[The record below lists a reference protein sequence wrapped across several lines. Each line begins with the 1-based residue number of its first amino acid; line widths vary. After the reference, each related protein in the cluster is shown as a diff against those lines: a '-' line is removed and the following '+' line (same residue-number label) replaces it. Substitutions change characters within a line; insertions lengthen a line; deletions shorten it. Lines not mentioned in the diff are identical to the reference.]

1 MTPTDAILLPIFIVV
16 ILVLAIIIRETF
28 YRNHVGRDY
37 LLPGLTFKLFGAL
50 FFCAIY
56 AFYYGGMGD
65 AFVYHQS
72 AVSLS
77 ESIEA
82 NPELGL
88 KLWAT
93 PANTYEFRLTEM
105 SDKIPY
111 YSGENTY
118 MVVRIATVLGFLCG
132 NSFWVMN
139 LLFATLSFAGLW
151 LLYTVFVDV
160 YPNAPKT
167 MAIAVFFVP
176 SVFFWGSGLLKDTVT
191 MGCVG
196 GFTYGIYHLLIKR
209 DKILVSIFLIWL
221 SSLLIDAIKGYILWA
236 FFVPLVYWLYL
247 HYRQVFKRNNLK
259 VLFNVGILSL
269 IGGTVYFLSD
279 RVYDLGYYMLDKF
292 VGMAMDFQS
301 WHGHLNT
308 VGQTGYSFGKIEFS
322 LVGITSKI
330 PVAIN
335 VTLFR
340 PYLTEANN
348 PVMLIA
354 AFEGLAFLLI
364 TLYVLYK
371 VGFFRS
377 LKIAFGTP
385 FIGFCLLYAL
395 FFAFAVGFATY
406 NFGALV
412 RYKIPCL
419 PFYIG
424 AVFMVLEEARLRDF
438 LRKEQLEEV
447 NTG

>member
-1 MTPTDAILLPIFIVV
+1 MSLLDILLLPVFIVV
-16 ILVLAIIIRETF
+16 ILVTAFILRETV
-28 YRNHVGRDY
+28 YKHHVGRKY
-37 LLPGLTFKLFGAL
+37 ILWGLGFKILGAL

-65 AFVYHQS
+65 AFVYHES
-72 AVSLS
+72 TVALS
-77 ESIEA
+77 EAIEA
-82 NPELGL
+82 SPKLGL
-88 KLWAT
+88 KLWAME
-93 PANTYEFRLTEM
+93 ANTYDLRLSEM
-105 SDKIPY
+105 ADKISY

-132 NSFWVMN
+132 NSFWVLN

-160 YPNAPKT
+160 YPKAKDT

-196 GFTYGIYHLLIKR
+196 GFTYGVYHLFVKR
-209 DKILVSIFLIWL
+209 DKIVLSLFLIWIC
-221 SSLLIDAIKGYILWA
+221 SLLIDAIKGYILWA
-236 FFVPLVYWLYL
+236 FFIPVVYWLYF
-247 HYRQVFKRNNLK
+247 HYREVARQNNLK
-259 VLFNVGILSL
+259 IVFNLALFFTLAFG
-269 IGGTVYFLSD
+269 VYFFSD
-279 RVYDLGYYMLDKF
+279 RVYDIGYYMLGKF

-301 WHGHLNT
+301 WHGYLSDA
-308 VGQTGYSFGKIEFS
+308 GQTGYTLGEIEFS
-322 LVGITSKI
+322 IPGILSKF
-330 PVAIN
+330 PAAVN

-340 PYLTEANN
+340 PYLTEVNN

-354 AFEGLAFLLI
+354 ALEGTAFIVI

-371 VGFFRS
+371 VGLFRS
-377 LKIAFGTP
+377 LRIAFTTP
-385 FIGFCLLYAL
+385 FISFCLLYAL

-424 AVFMVLEEARLRDF
+424 AVFMILEEGRLRS
-438 LRKEQLEEV
+438 LEIRQV
-447 NTG
+447 NNSQ

>member
-1 MTPTDAILLPIFIVV
+1 MTFLDILLLPLFIVV
-16 ILVLAIIIRETF
+16 ILVTAFILRETV
-28 YRNHVGRDY
+28 YKHHIGRNY
-37 LLPGLTFKLFGAL
+37 ILYGLSFKVLGAL

-72 AVSLS
+72 AVALY
-77 ESIEA
+77 EAIEA
-82 NPELGL
+82 SPKLGFQ
-88 KLWAT
+88 LWAT
-93 PANTYEFRLTEM
+93 EANTYDLRLEEM

-118 MVVRIATVLGFLCG
+118 MVVRIATLLGFLCG
-132 NSFWVMN
+132 NSFWVLN
-139 LLFATLSFAGLW
+139 VLFATLSFAGLW

-160 YPNAPKT
+160 YPKAKDT

-196 GFTYGIYHLLIKR
+196 GFTYGVYHLFVKR

-221 SSLLIDAIKGYILWA
+221 CSLLIDAIKGYILWA
-236 FFVPLVYWLYL
+236 FFIPLAYWLYL
-247 HYRQVFKRNNLK
+247 HYRQVAQRNNLK
-259 VLFNVGILSL
+259 VVFNTGLLLFLGFGI
-269 IGGTVYFLSD
+269 YFLSD
-279 RVYDLGYYMLDKF
+279 KVYDVGYYMLGKF

-301 WHGHLNT
+301 WHGYLT
-308 VGQTGYSFGKIEFS
+308 SAGQTGYSLGEIEFTIS
-322 LVGITSKI
+322 GILSKF
-330 PVAIN
+330 PAAVN

-354 AFEGLAFLLI
+354 AVEGLAFTLI
-364 TLYVLYK
+364 TLYVLYQ
-371 VGFFRS
+371 VGLFRS
-377 LKIAFGTP
+377 LKLAFTTP
-385 FIGFCLLYAL
+385 FISFCMLYAL

-424 AVFMVLEEARLRDF
+424 AIFMILEEGKKQMRMQNLK
-438 LRKEQLEEV
+438 L
-447 NTG
+447 

>member
-1 MTPTDAILLPIFIVV
+1 MTLLDVFLLPLFIVV
-16 ILVLAIIIRETF
+16 ILITAFIIRETV
-28 YRNHVGRDY
+28 YKHHVGRKY
-37 LLPGLTFKLFGAL
+37 ILAGLGFKILGAL

-56 AFYYGGMGD
+56 AFYYGGLGD
-65 AFVYHQS
+65 AFVYHES
-72 AVSLS
+72 TVALS
-77 ESIEA
+77 EAIEDS
-82 NPELGL
+82 PKLGL
-88 KLWAT
+88 ELWAT
-93 PANTYEFRLTEM
+93 EANTYDLRLSEL

-132 NSFWVMN
+132 NSFWVLN
-139 LLFATLSFAGLW
+139 LLFATLSFMGLW

-160 YPNAPKT
+160 YPKAKDT
-167 MAIAVFFVP
+167 MAMAVFFVP

-196 GFTYGIYHLLIKR
+196 GFTYGVYHLLIKR
-209 DKILVSIFLIWL
+209 DRILVSIFLIWIC
-221 SSLLIDAIKGYILWA
+221 SLLIDAIKGYILWA
-236 FFVPLVYWLYL
+236 FFIPTAYWLFF
-247 HYRQVFKRNNLK
+247 HYREVARRQNLK
-259 VLFNVGILSL
+259 IFFNVCMLSAVAL
-269 IGGTVYFLSD
+269 GVYFLSD
-279 RVYDLGYYMLDKF
+279 RVADIGYYMLGKF

-301 WHGHLNT
+301 WHGYLSNE
-308 VGQTGYSFGKIEFS
+308 GQTGYTLGEIEFS
-322 LVGITSKI
+322 IPGILSKF
-330 PVAIN
+330 PASVNVA
-335 VTLFR
+335 LFR
-340 PYLTEANN
+340 PYLSEVNN

-354 AFEGLAFLLI
+354 ALEGTAFMAV
-364 TLYVLYK
+364 TLYVFFK

-385 FIGFCLLYAL
+385 FISFCLLYAL

-424 AVFMVLEEARLRDF
+424 AVFMVLEQYRIESSSS
-438 LRKEQLEEV
+438 
-447 NTG
+447 NTKFTIQ

>member
-1 MTPTDAILLPIFIVV
+1 MNLNDIILLPIFIVV
-16 ILVLAIIIRETF
+16 ILITAFIIRETV
-28 YRNHVGRDY
+28 YKNHVGRKY
-37 LLPGLTFKLFGAL
+37 ILAGLGFKIMGAL

-65 AFVYHQS
+65 AFVYHES
-72 AVSLS
+72 TIALS
-77 ESIEA
+77 EAIEA
-82 NPELGL
+82 HPKLGME
-88 KLWAT
+88 LWASE
-93 PANTYEFRLTEM
+93 ANTYNIRLSEM
-105 SDKIPY
+105 SDKISY

-132 NSFWVMN
+132 NSFWVLN
-139 LLFATLSFAGLW
+139 LLFATLSFMGLW

-160 YPNAPKT
+160 YPKAKDT

-196 GFTYGIYHLLIKR
+196 GFTYGVYHLLIKR
-209 DKILVSIFLIWL
+209 DKILVSIFLIWIC
-221 SSLLIDAIKGYILWA
+221 SLLIDAIKGYILWA
-236 FFVPLVYWLYL
+236 FFIPLVYWLYF
-247 HYRQVFKRNNLK
+247 HYRNLARQNNLK
-259 VLFNVGILSL
+259 VVFNMGILSF
-269 IGGTVYFLSD
+269 IGGIVYFLSD
-279 RVYDLGYYMLDKF
+279 RVYDLGFYMLDKF

-301 WHGHLNT
+301 WHGHLSNE
-308 VGQTGYSFGKIEFS
+308 GQTGYTLGDIEFS
-322 LVGITSKI
+322 FIGITSKI
-330 PVAIN
+330 PAAIN

-340 PYLTEANN
+340 PYLFEASN
-348 PVMLIA
+348 PVMIIA
-354 AFEGLAFLLI
+354 AVEGTAFILV

-371 VGFFRS
+371 VGIFRS
-377 LKIAFGTP
+377 IRIAFGTP
-385 FIGFCLLYAL
+385 FISFCLLYAL

-424 AVFMVLEEARLRDF
+424 AVFMVLEEYRL
-438 LRKEQLEEV
+438 EQ
-447 NTG
+447 TGELKVDN